1 MSRTVSRRSGFSLIE
16 LLVVI
21 AVISTLIGLLL
32 PAVQKMREA
41 ASRVKCQN
49 NLKQIGLACH
59 LYESAHG
66 RFPPSRQEGEGQS
79 WAFIILPQLEQ
90 NNLYTAWPAATPIY
104 RLENAA
110 ALQTAVPVYFCPSRR
125 SPSDPLVAASFTQDP
140 G

>member
-32 PAVQKMREA
+32 PAVQKTREA

-79 WAFIILPQLEQ
+79 WAWIILPQLEQ
-90 NNLYTAWPAATPIY
+90 ENLYRTWDNALIYKLTNPEILTTPV
-104 RLENAA
+104 
-110 ALQTAVPVYFCPSRR
+110 AVFFCPSRR
-125 SPSDPLVAASFTQDP
+125 DPQADPVLAPSFPQDP